1 MAIRILALCGY
12 SQNASIFAKQVRSA
26 LLGVGGSAAEF
37 KANWSALPAKYQA
50 FQIAG
55 ADGVSLDGKPIG
67 SATNANGAT
76 GAEVVFVDPPVVLG
90 ESQLSPI
97 QVKEVA
103 AYAKGDAAPNVA
115 VTRSWWTA
123 PDRKTYQYFDNTV
136 KYLHEYLVSNEPFDG
151 VIGFSQGAA
160 MAAALAALLE
170 KPGLHPDFP
179 ANDKLKPLKFA
190 IAVGGFKPRSEV
202 PDFTNYFPLQT
213 PVLHV
218 VGKTDPVVSGK
229 ASKQLQD
236 ACPSSRVET
245 HEGGHVTPGGEE
257 WAGFLSEYINTV
269 GKGGKAEDVAPLSTF
284 GAARARL

>member
-26 LLGVGGSAAEF
+26 LLGASGSSGDF

-67 SATNANGAT
+67 SATHSNG

-103 AYAKGDAAPNVA
+103 AYAKGDSAPNVA

-123 PDRKTYQYFDNTV
+123 PDRKTYQCE
-136 KYLHEYLVSNEPFDG
+136 LGGVS
-151 VIGFSQGAA
+151 AA
-160 MAAALAALLE
+160 SVALA
-170 KPGLHPDFP
+170 
-179 ANDKLKPLKFA
+179 
-190 IAVGGFKPRSEV
+190 R
-202 PDFTNYFPLQT
+202 
-213 PVLHV
+213 
-218 VGKTDPVVSGK
+218 
-229 ASKQLQD
+229 
-236 ACPSSRVET
+236 R
-245 HEGGHVTPGGEE
+245 
-257 WAGFLSEYINTV
+257 
-269 GKGGKAEDVAPLSTF
+269 
-284 GAARARL
+284 R